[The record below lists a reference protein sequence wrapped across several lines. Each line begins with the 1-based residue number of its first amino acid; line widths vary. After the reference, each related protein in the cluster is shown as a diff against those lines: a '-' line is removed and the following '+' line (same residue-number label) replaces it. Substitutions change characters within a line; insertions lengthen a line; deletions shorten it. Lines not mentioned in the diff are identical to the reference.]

1 MKYAFTEIKD
11 YHNADMASIIRK
23 NLEGAGLNIPGT
35 AYYDKSL
42 DNLSSYYSESNRK
55 YFVLLK
61 DKEVVGGVGFAP
73 FEFFDNCA
81 EMQKLYLADS
91 VKGQGLGY
99 KMIEKVEQEMKRAGF
114 SKAYLETHHSLEAA
128 VHLYRKCGYME
139 IERPV
144 GVVHSTMDL
153 FFLKEL

>member
-1 MKYAFTEIKD
+1 MKYTFEEIKD
-11 YHNADMASIIRK
+11 CHNAQMASIIRK
-23 NLEGAGLNIPGT
+23 NLENAGLNIPGT
-35 AYYDKSL
+35 AYFDKSL

-73 FEFFDNCA
+73 FELFDNCA